1 MRAVTDQ
8 KIEAFLDDPQT
19 ETLFLIGEIGDTDT
33 ELALDIYTRNQR
45 NAMLALEDLKAEAIG
60 LRDEMNLLIRRGD
73 GSDGTVGWLLVL
85 PKHNEHEQIADYS
98 GRWIHDWH
106 LVQGLV

>member
-1 MRAVTDQ
+1 MRILREMITDAVKDHTILAYSKDVNDPIYQ
-8 KIEAFLDDPQT
+8 GRDVDKIIEAI
-19 ETLFLIGEIGDTDT
+19 E
-33 ELALDIYTRNQR
+33 
-45 NAMLALEDLKAEAIG
+45 